1 MRSHRP
7 GAPRLPESSTSRRDE
22 CPNSPRPRLGRPDP
36 QCRSRAELGSGR
48 ATRVA
53 SSHLI
58 SLGGMLWVGGSVG
71 QVWLLSRG
79 GPSPEPGG
87 HSRQGHPMW
96 GGASPAAPL
105 LPTVQEEAHTAV
117 PRLLPWEHLPP
128 GHPVP
133 AAAPHPEAPWSEG
146 SPSPRALQ
154 RGPQEQGLHWPWAQV
169 TGTGS
174 WGWLESSPPCSGD
187 IQYPLGGV
195 PTPHPALWASY
206 PKLTIR

>member
-1 MRSHRP
+1 MPKQSPAQAGQARPSVQVQSRARQWPGNQSGVLTPQITRGHAMGGWECRP
-7 GAPRLPESSTSRRDE
+7 G
-22 CPNSPRPRLGRPDP
+22 
-36 QCRSRAELGSGR
+36 
-48 ATRVA
+48 VA
-53 SSHLI
+53 AL
-58 SLGGMLWVGGSVG
+58 M
-71 QVWLLSRG
+71 G
-79 GPSPEPGG
+79 GPSPDPGG

-169 TGTGS
+169 TGRGS
-174 WGWLESSPPCSGD
+174 WGRLESSPPCSGD